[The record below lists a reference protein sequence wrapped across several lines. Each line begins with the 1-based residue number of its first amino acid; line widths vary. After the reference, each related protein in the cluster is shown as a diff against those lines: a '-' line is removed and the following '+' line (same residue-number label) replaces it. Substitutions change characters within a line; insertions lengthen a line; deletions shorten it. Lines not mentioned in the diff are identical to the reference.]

1 MRKASSHLFLDTRPQ
16 ASPTIV
22 VAMHLSRA
30 TLTVGIDCAG
40 ATVFGV
46 PAACIAILCI
56 LAIGAVCRI
65 RIHGVMWQA

>member
-1 MRKASSHLFLDTRPQ
+1 
-16 ASPTIV
+16 
-22 VAMHLSRA
+22 MHLSRA

-65 RIHGVMWQA
+65 RMHGVMWQA